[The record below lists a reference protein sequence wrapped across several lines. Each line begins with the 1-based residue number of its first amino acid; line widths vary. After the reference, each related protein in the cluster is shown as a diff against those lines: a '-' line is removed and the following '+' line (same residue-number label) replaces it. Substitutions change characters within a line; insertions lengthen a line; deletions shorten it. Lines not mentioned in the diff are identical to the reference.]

1 MSSFFYL
8 WAAKYN
14 LHDVDNINLK
24 NRSTS
29 EKPIVVVQSIPFLP
43 NNFCAKRRK
52 TGNQRKGRHEKI

>member
-29 EKPIVVVQSIPFLP
+29 EKPIVVV
-43 NNFCAKRRK
+43 
-52 TGNQRKGRHEKI
+52 